1 METLS
6 SQFSFHKTVEITV
19 EHRFDVS
26 GFVFRSVIFHKL
38 VRRLHV
44 AANL

>member
-19 EHRFDVS
+19 EHRLDVS
-26 GFVFRSVIFHKL
+26 GFVLRSVIFHKL
-38 VRRLHV
+38 VRRLDV
-44 AANL
+44 TADL